1 MGKPIIFRLMRD
13 RKPPSLILQTK
24 DTKRNRLVAKNPEK
38 NNRTEPIRLSLSH
51 SSPFVS
57 EQEGEVL
64 LSHIEFI
71 DGALVVQAED
81 EPVLN
86 FLRVHPKNGTL
97 FYEHNPKKEAQE
109 EFDKLNLEAEA
120 MSLAR
125 SLELSVL
132 EAVMNVLSEGGMDM
146 KENYEIKRAAMLYA
160 KKHPADFI
168 RMVKDPDIEMKNI
181 VRQAFNMKLMGFRNN
196 NKEIFYNL
204 GDNKSRLM
212 VVPEGEDP
220 YVAFESYLMSEKG
233 RDLFKFL
240 KKEIFE

>member
-24 DTKRNRLVAKNPEK
+24 DAKRNRLVARNPK
-38 NNRTEPIRLSLSH
+38 TNRPEPIRLSLSH
-51 SSPFVS
+51 ASPFVS
-57 EQEGEVL
+57 EQEGEAL
-64 LSHIEFI
+64 LAHIEFI
-71 DGALVVQAED
+71 DGTLVVQHD
-81 EPVLN
+81 DDPVLN
-86 FLRVHPKNGTL
+86 FLRHHPKNGTL
-97 FYEHNPKKEAQE
+97 FYEYNPKKEAEKEFE
-109 EFDKLNLEAEA
+109 ELNLEAEA

-132 EAVMNVLSEGGMDM
+132 EAVMNVLSDGGMDT

-168 RMVKDPDIEMKNI
+168 RMTKDPDIEMKNI
-181 VRQAFNMKLMGFRNN
+181 VRQAFNMKFMGFRNN

-204 GDNKSRLM
+204 PENKSRLM

-233 RDLFKFL
+233 RGLFEYL
-240 KKEIFE
+240 KKEIFG